1 MERQSQ
7 TRINLKEWTIISW
20 VIWGE
25 RSWRPPAE
33 LNQGPPTPSLRQDKK
48 EKQTSHRTAAP
59 SVGLEQTK
67 EQSSGRPGLVR
78 SIWWA
83 RVRPALWV
91 YKTKFPNCTLF
102 PVRARNR
109 QILRYFWLNPRPFGA
124 NSASRRDFRRGPR
137 PSRTEL
143 VGMGETRVR
152 MCATPPP
159 PFYEHLYTPRVGRF
173 LHWKRPPEITWLRA
187 GTVSDDLGDSVSS

>member
-7 TRINLKEWTIISW
+7 TRINLKEWTIIISW
-20 VIWGE
+20 VIWGGE
-25 RSWRPPAE
+25 KPGRPPAE

-48 EKQTSHRTAAP
+48 ERTSHRTAAP

-83 RVRPALWV
+83 RVSFALWV
-91 YKTKFPNCTLF
+91 YKWSKTKFPNCTLF

-124 NSASRRDFRRGPR
+124 NSASRRDFRRGAAPVAHR
-137 PSRTEL
+137 ASRYGRNTSPH
-143 VGMGETRVR
+143 VR
-152 MCATPPP
+152 NATTT
-159 PFYEHLYTPRVGRF
+159 F
-173 LHWKRPPEITWLRA
+173 LRA
-187 GTVSDDLGDSVSS
+187 PLYAPCGTISPLEAPARDNLAPCGDRFR

>member
-1 MERQSQ
+1 M
-7 TRINLKEWTIISW
+7 KEWTIISW
-20 VIWGE
+20 VIWGGE
-25 RSWRPPAE
+25 KPGRPPAE

-48 EKQTSHRTAAP
+48 ERTSHRTAAP

-83 RVRPALWV
+83 RVSFALWV
-91 YKTKFPNCTLF
+91 YKWSKTKFPNCTLF

-124 NSASRRDFRRGPR
+124 NSASRRDFRRGAAPVAHR
-137 PSRTEL
+137 ASRYGRNTSPH
-143 VGMGETRVR
+143 VR
-152 MCATPPP
+152 NATTT
-159 PFYEHLYTPRVGRF
+159 F
-173 LHWKRPPEITWLRA
+173 LRA
-187 GTVSDDLGDSVSS
+187 PLYAPCGTISPLEAPARDNLAPCGDRFR

>member
-20 VIWGE
+20 VIWGGE
-25 RSWRPPAE
+25 KPGRPPAE

-48 EKQTSHRTAAP
+48 ERTSHRTAAP

-83 RVRPALWV
+83 RVSFALWV
-91 YKTKFPNCTLF
+91 YKWSKTKFPNCTFF
-102 PVRARNR
+102 PCVREIAKYSD
-109 QILRYFWLNPRPFGA
+109 IFGSTPA
-124 NSASRRDFRRGPR
+124 LSVPNSASRRDFRRGAAPVAHR
-137 PSRTEL
+137 ASKYGRNTSSH
-143 VGMGETRVR
+143 VR
-152 MCATPPP
+152 NATTIFIRAP
-159 PFYEHLYTPRVGRF
+159 LYAPCGTISPLEAPARDNLAPCGDRF
-173 LHWKRPPEITWLRA
+173 R
-187 GTVSDDLGDSVSS
+187 

>member
-20 VIWGE
+20 VIWGGE
-25 RSWRPPAE
+25 KPGRPPAE

-48 EKQTSHRTAAP
+48 ERTSHRTAAP

-78 SIWWA
+78 SIWWS
-83 RVRPALWV
+83 
-91 YKTKFPNCTLF
+91 KTKFPNCTLF

-124 NSASRRDFRRGPR
+124 NSASRRDFRRGAAPVAHR
-137 PSRTEL
+137 ASRYGRNTSPH
-143 VGMGETRVR
+143 VR
-152 MCATPPP
+152 NATTT
-159 PFYEHLYTPRVGRF
+159 F
-173 LHWKRPPEITWLRA
+173 LRA
-187 GTVSDDLGDSVSS
+187 PLYAPCGTISPLEAPARDNLAPCGDRFR

>member
-20 VIWGE
+20 VIWGGE
-25 RSWRPPAE
+25 KPGRPPAE

-48 EKQTSHRTAAP
+48 ERTSHRTAAP

-83 RVRPALWV
+83 RVSFALWV
-91 YKTKFPNCTLF
+91 
-102 PVRARNR
+102 
-109 QILRYFWLNPRPFGA
+109 
-124 NSASRRDFRRGPR
+124 
-137 PSRTEL
+137 
-143 VGMGETRVR
+143 
-152 MCATPPP
+152 
-159 PFYEHLYTPRVGRF
+159 
-173 LHWKRPPEITWLRA
+173 
-187 GTVSDDLGDSVSS
+187 